1 MANPPKKIA
10 KITATDSSATPKPA
24 SSTSG
29 RSPNIGGDSSLS
41 RTDSATH
48 LQTPRTSSSSIARQ
62 PAVVLSGIPDS
73 ALAFHDAARGAIA
86 WPQERWNEL
95 TAIAENSGLFTGP
108 DQRTYAQIGDEG
120 RFAVEQNLPGNYYLP
135 LSFALGI
142 AGPLLTRI
150 KGQASWRIQRPD
162 GQSASVRGI
171 TPAASLSPSYL
182 SAADANTLTK
192 PELATDGL
200 RYNKLKQT
208 FVTTVDGTVMVRK
221 NTAGE
226 YQQAFAS
233 TNDAPPIFFE
243 QIAGTVFWRR
253 KPAVFAWTE
262 TALASRP
269 RPTEP
274 DDAIPGPSKRPRLAE
289 PAQTLARPS
298 PEQSDQTPYFWL
310 PWGRLNTPPA
320 VPSVQLGWLHYPIVP
335 VGSNPAPKVY
345 FVLHPEFFPT
355 DFNSFEHMLRTAPQ
369 LQPVATFR
377 IGNDPGEIH
386 PGKRFFE
393 APIST
398 TVGQAFPDFSDHTA
412 RAVARRLFE
421 LADHSLTITGTGLV
435 NIHTALN
442 QWKQRPFSTAPE
454 FADPVSMLAVAPDIE
469 VRGKRL
475 IPMPSQADS
484 ELQRLT
490 FDPQRFAV
498 EWAHYKTYPTELNLR
513 RLLGALL
520 VRSGY
525 EVFPLTYEHRVPTL
539 VFKRANHDRVFFL
552 KLGSVDQ
559 AGLSHTPGNELTEPS
574 LPARIGA
581 EAFAALTVAAA
592 QHKVTWLIGGV
603 LKVDGI
609 PDSVFIIRER

>member
-1 MANPPKKIA
+1 MAKPPKKIVTPA
-10 KITATDSSATPKPA
+10 VADSSATTRPA
-24 SSTSG
+24 PSTSG
-29 RSPNIGGDSSLS
+29 RSSAAAVDAALS
-41 RTDSATH
+41 HTDLTDLH
-48 LQTPRTSSSSIARQ
+48 PPGTSFGSITRL
-62 PAVVLSGIPDS
+62 PAVVVSVIPDS
-73 ALAFHDAARGAIA
+73 AAFPAVSPGAIA
-86 WPQERWNEL
+86 WPQNRWSEL
-95 TAIAENSGLFTGP
+95 TPIGENTGLFTGP
-108 DQRTYAQIGDEG
+108 DQRTYAQIGGEG
-120 RFAVEQNLPGNYYLP
+120 RFAVEQNSQGYYYVP
-135 LSFALGI
+135 LSFAPGVP
-142 AGPLLTRI
+142 GPLLTKI
-150 KGQASWRIQRPD
+150 EGQPSWRIEPAGWRSSP
-162 GQSASVRGI
+162 VRGE
-171 TPAASLSPSYL
+171 TPAAVPTPSYL
-182 SAADANTLTK
+182 SAADVNTLTK

-208 FVTTVDGTVMVRK
+208 FVTTTDGTVMVRR
-221 NTAGE
+221 NRDGE
-226 YQQAFAS
+226 YQQAFAARS
-233 TNDAPPIFFE
+233 DAPLVFFE
-243 QIAGTVFWRR
+243 QIAGTVFWRQ
-253 KPAVFAWTE
+253 KPSVVTWTE
-262 TALASRP
+262 AALASRR

-274 DDAIPGPSKRPRLAE
+274 DNALPGQSKRPRLDE
-289 PAQTLARPS
+289 PAQISSRAPRL
-298 PEQSDQTPYFWL
+298 PEEQTPYFWL
-310 PWGRLNTPPA
+310 PWGQLNTPPA

-345 FVLHPEFFPT
+345 FVLHPEFSPS

-377 IGNDPGEIH
+377 IGTDPGEVH

-393 APIST
+393 EPIST
-398 TVGQAFPDFSDHTA
+398 TVGQAFPDFSDLTA

-421 LADHSLTITGTGLV
+421 LADHSSTITGTGLV
-435 NIHTALN
+435 NVHTALN

-498 EWAHYKTYPTELNLR
+498 EWTHYKTYPTELNLR

-559 AGLSHTPGNELTEPS
+559 VGLSHTPGNELVEPS

-581 EAFAALTVAAA
+581 EAFAALTLADT
-592 QHKVTWLIGGV
+592 QNKVTWLIGGV
-603 LKVDGI
+603 LKVGGN